1 MTFAPGTTASRGGLG
16 AAVRTARAG
25 AVCLLAVPAM
35 LLAHLVTARA
45 IPSAGVIALVCAVV
59 LVVTAACGS
68 RSRWRLA
75 LTVGLAQAAGHG
87 LLAVLHPATGPDSSG
102 GCLPMVGRGA
112 ALGLRLAF
120 LQQDAACRPGTL
132 ATGPT
137 AAVAVGALLTAL
149 LILTGH
155 GLVAV
160 LAAVLVCAGHLAV
173 EAVRA
178 CLGSVTFRTANPPG
192 IPVDA
197 PRRMLPGLRTVHPL
211 QARWQPG
218 PARRRGPPAVLPA
231 G

>member
-1 MTFAPGTTASRGGLG
+1 MTFTPGTNASCGGLG
-16 AAVRTARAG
+16 PAARAARAG

-45 IPSAGVIALVCAVV
+45 VPSAGVIALVCAVV

-68 RSRWRLA
+68 RSRWLLA
-75 LTVGLAQAAGHG
+75 LTVGAAQAAGHG
-87 LLAVLHPATGPDSSG
+87 LLAVLHPATGTDSAG

-112 ALGLRLAF
+112 ALGLQLAF

-137 AAVAVGALLTAL
+137 ATVAVGALLTAL

-173 EAVRA
+173 EAIRA
-178 CLGSVTFRTANPPG
+178 CLGLVAFRTAAPVDVA
-192 IPVDA
+192 VDA
-197 PRRMLPGLRTVHPL
+197 PRRMMPDLRTVRPL
-211 QARWQPG
+211 HACWQPG
-218 PARRRGPPAVLPA
+218 PTRRRGPPAVLPA